1 MTQDQQQ
8 LLRDARA
15 KTQKLVTDLVAQQQD
30 LDRFASGR
38 QIAIAPEK
46 LAPGQQAIA
55 RAIDSARRTIEGI
68 DQALAST
75 ASTKDSH

>member
-1 MTQDQQQ
+1 MTQDHEQ

-15 KTQKLVTDLVAQQQD
+15 KAQKLVTDLVAQQQD

-38 QIAIAPEK
+38 QIAIAPDK
-46 LAPGQQAIA
+46 LAPGQQAMA

-68 DQALAST
+68 DQALAT
-75 ASTKDSH
+75 ATGTDPD